1 MSHPNSKPA
10 STKTV
15 AFPMR
20 IKFQTSR
27 FFFSRKY
34 TAMKSVPPVEVP
46 PIRHKLIA
54 APLIRPP
61 NTLISRMSCVIGMAG
76 TISVNTLVATMIRAV
91 LSVKRLPIARKL
103 KIAGIAFSA
112 RLIGEN
118 GNDIPKKR

>member
-1 MSHPNSKPA
+1 M
-10 STKTV
+10 
-15 AFPMR
+15 
-20 IKFQTSR
+20 
-27 FFFSRKY
+27 
-34 TAMKSVPPVEVP
+34 
-46 PIRHKLIA
+46 
-54 APLIRPP
+54 
-61 NTLISRMSCVIGMAG
+61 IGIAG